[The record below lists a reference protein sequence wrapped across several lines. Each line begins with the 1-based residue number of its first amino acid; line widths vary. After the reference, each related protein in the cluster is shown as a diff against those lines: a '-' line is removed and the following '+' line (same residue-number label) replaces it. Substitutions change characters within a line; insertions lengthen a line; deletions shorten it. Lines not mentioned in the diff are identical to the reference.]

1 MDATALKQWIAAA
14 GRFALPARCL
24 VCGDPGPAGREL
36 CHGCRASIVVND
48 IGCARCAIPL
58 PSPVAACGTCQRRP
72 PPWSDLWVPFVYT
85 SPLDGLEARFKF
97 AGSLAAG
104 RVLATCWGESGEPVA
119 VPELLVPVPLHTRRL
134 RERGY
139 NQALELAKP
148 LARRFGVRLAHDLL
162 RRVRATEAQTDLDA
176 TLRRRNV
183 RGAFAV
189 QRMPPAT
196 HVAVV
201 DDVMTTGST
210 LAECTRVLLAAGV
223 KRVDVWA
230 LARTPRPGG

>member
-1 MDATALKQWIAAA
+1 MDATRLGHWIAAA

-24 VCGDPGPAGREL
+24 VCGDPGSAGREL
-36 CHGCRASIVVND
+36 CDGCRASFADNA

-58 PSPVAACGTCQRRP
+58 PSAVAACGACQGRP
-72 PPWSDLWVPFVYT
+72 PPWTAIWVPFLYT
-85 SPLDGLEARFKF
+85 WPLDGLEARFKF

-104 RVLATCWGESGEPVA
+104 RVLSTCWEESGRPGA
-119 VPELLVPVPLHTRRL
+119 MPELLIPVPLHTRRL

-139 NQALELAKP
+139 NQALELVRP
-148 LARRFGVRLAHDLL
+148 LARRYGVRLAHDVL

-176 TLRRRNV
+176 ALRRRNV
-183 RGAFAV
+183 SGAFAV
-189 QRMPPAT
+189 QRMPVAT

-210 LAECTRVLLAAGV
+210 LAECARVLLAAGV

-230 LARTPRPGG
+230 LARTPKR